1 MSATQTR
8 ISHQNL
14 PEQVLIKF
22 ANSPTAKSAVGSDT
36 LSRSGYARSD
46 NENQSTALPWSFASS
61 FFYLR
66 RGTAYHACIYFTQTI
81 GALLHAQIYAK
92 KNEKNEEIWLFT
104 PPLTI
109 YKRTAIRRLPTARNS
124 KTV

>member
-8 ISHQNL
+8 ISHKNL

-22 ANSPTAKSAVGSDT
+22 ANSPTAKAAVGSDT
-36 LSRSGYARSD
+36 LPRSGYARSD

-66 RGTAYHACIYFTQTI
+66 RALRDTHAYTS
-81 GALLHAQIYAK
+81 L
-92 KNEKNEEIWLFT
+92 N
-104 PPLTI
+104 
-109 YKRTAIRRLPTARNS
+109 
-124 KTV
+124 